1 MPTHLA
7 TAAADTNA
15 VDTNATRKRG
25 IARVYDELHGSNAAL
40 FTAAN
45 AIAAGMNA
53 NTIDGDGAAQLLLCI
68 YERQERI
75 LSTLD
80 SLMGERVRGV

>member
-1 MPTHLA
+1 MSTVLA

-15 VDTNATRKRG
+15 TRKRDIG
-25 IARVYDELHGSNAAL
+25 RAYDELHASNTAL

-68 YERQERI
+68 HERQERI
-75 LSTLD
+75 LAMLD
-80 SLMGERVRGV
+80 SLMGERLRGV